1 MSPVY
6 AGHTKTGAIYP
17 PRPSAK
23 SFRAVKTAWPE
34 RSSQPQLP
42 PPAALT
48 SAEATLKEL
57 DLTGWSFALDSS
69 QCVGLSV
76 QLSTLVRMLLA
87 PSTDDQRKEWA
98 RRLVLV
104 AQEQL
109 PDAGTELKHLYTS
122 LGRESWEV
130 ARQRKRREQLWS
142 SAVGAAT
149 PKAAKSRREDR
160 MEREEMAAELAHFTA
175 VLRRAISRKEF
186 ASNKRATKDVLPP
199 EPEVEAGGF
208 APDVLRAGK
217 AHFTSVDEAGAAAAG
232 AYDPFAASALG
243 GAGTETAVR
252 YCRPL
257 WAVPEGG
264 DGTRL
269 QATLRF
275 EPGVAHGD
283 SVLVAGPDG
292 EQLPL
297 LTPPGVRNV
306 CRILASVPAPS
317 DSTGARAPEGTQ
329 GTGGLLVDVL
339 PLGPNAAPQKRLG
352 LDGGHELILPS
363 YATPFTSLVFATPIH
378 LGDGARRVPSGRKP
392 PPRKKVGGAKE
403 LVGANAIFEQSEE
416 EEEEEAPSSAVPQ
429 RAASPAEAE
438 PAPSPAAMAVPS
450 AMSATSP
457 AAAQVEGR
465 R

>member
-243 GAGTETAVR
+243 GAGSR
-252 YCRPL
+252 WR
-257 WAVPEGG
+257 
-264 DGTRL
+264 R
-269 QATLRF
+269 ATMR
-275 EPGVAHGD
+275 
-283 SVLVAGPDG
+283 
-292 EQLPL
+292 
-297 LTPPGVRNV
+297 
-306 CRILASVPAPS
+306 
-317 DSTGARAPEGTQ
+317 
-329 GTGGLLVDVL
+329 
-339 PLGPNAAPQKRLG
+339 
-352 LDGGHELILPS
+352 
-363 YATPFTSLVFATPIH
+363 
-378 LGDGARRVPSGRKP
+378 
-392 PPRKKVGGAKE
+392 
-403 LVGANAIFEQSEE
+403 
-416 EEEEEAPSSAVPQ
+416 PSS
-429 RAASPAEAE
+429 
-438 PAPSPAAMAVPS
+438 
-450 AMSATSP
+450 
-457 AAAQVEGR
+457 R

>member
-1 MSPVY
+1 
-6 AGHTKTGAIYP
+6 
-17 PRPSAK
+17 
-23 SFRAVKTAWPE
+23 
-34 RSSQPQLP
+34 
-42 PPAALT
+42 
-48 SAEATLKEL
+48 
-57 DLTGWSFALDSS
+57 
-69 QCVGLSV
+69 
-76 QLSTLVRMLLA
+76 
-87 PSTDDQRKEWA
+87 
-98 RRLVLV
+98 
-104 AQEQL
+104 
-109 PDAGTELKHLYTS
+109 
-122 LGRESWEV
+122 
-130 ARQRKRREQLWS
+130 
-142 SAVGAAT
+142 
-149 PKAAKSRREDR
+149 

-363 YATPFTSLVFATPIH
+363 YAAPFTSLVFATPIH
-378 LGDGARRVPSGRKP
+378 LGDGARRVPSGASRRRGRRQAAQRSSWEPTPSSSRAKRKRRRRRRRARYRNARPLPRRRSPRRRPLRWPCRPQCRQHQRLRQHRLRAAVAAVAAREAAAAAPPWAQQRRPTPSSTRVPPRAARWATRTPVGDKRRRPSQTTKPRQLKKQQQTRPQLTRRP
-392 PPRKKVGGAKE
+392 PPTRPQPTRTLTRQAPTKKA
-403 LVGANAIFEQSEE
+403 
-416 EEEEEAPSSAVPQ
+416 SSA
-429 RAASPAEAE
+429 
-438 PAPSPAAMAVPS
+438 AMRRRKSRKV
-450 AMSATSP
+450 AMSRPS
-457 AAAQVEGR
+457 R
-465 R
+465 